1 MTGEILELCRAMG
14 APEDREELLLLLVQA
29 VEKDLTGRLK
39 AGVKPEDCGSAFPLA
54 VAMLVMDAL
63 EGAAGG
69 LEEVTSFTAGDL
81 TIHRQ
86 PASGRERRDQ
96 ALRLLS
102 PWTGDTG
109 FSFRGVRG

>member
-14 APEDREELLLLLVQA
+14 APEDREELLLLLVRA
-29 VEKDLTGRLK
+29 VEKDLAGRLK

-54 VAMLVMDAL
+54 AAMLAMDAL

-81 TIHRQ
+81 IIRKEQ
-86 PASGRERRDQ
+86 GRGRGRRDQ
-96 ALRLLS
+96 ALRLLA
-102 PWTGDTG
+102 PWTGNTG
-109 FSFRGVRG
+109 FAFRGVKG